1 MIDQMIF
8 KFQSTHPTNRAL
20 FQSTMRYFGTR
31 GGTVNTNV
39 ARTAFVYQ
47 GWIGSQKVQLTH
59 AILDRQLV
67 IARDQRY
74 TIFFWY
80 VPIEFSRKSITTGRV
95 DAEHA
100 CTRWTQLPHTMPA
113 KSMLAL
119 LARDG
124 QSSRG
129 DVGDGFGRRR

>member
-1 MIDQMIF
+1 M
-8 KFQSTHPTNRAL
+8 NA
-20 FQSTMRYFGTR
+20 
-31 GGTVNTNV
+31 NV

-47 GWIGSQKVQLTH
+47 GWIGSQKGQLTH

-100 CTRWTQLPHTMPA
+100 CTRRTQLPHTMPT

-129 DVGDGFGRRR
+129 DVGDGFSRRR